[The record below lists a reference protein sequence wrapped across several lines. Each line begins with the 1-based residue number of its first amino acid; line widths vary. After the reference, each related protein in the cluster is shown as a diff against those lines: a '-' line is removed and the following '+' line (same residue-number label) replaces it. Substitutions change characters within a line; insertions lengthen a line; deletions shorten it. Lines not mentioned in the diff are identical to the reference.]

1 MIIYILHIILLIIFI
16 KYIYNQKST
25 LIFYI
30 IVIRDFPNWTV
41 SLKLFYK
48 IKIYITYENK
58 IAAYENVIYW
68 WL

>member
-30 IVIRDFPNWTV
+30 IVIRDFPN
-41 SLKLFYK
+41 
-48 IKIYITYENK
+48 
-58 IAAYENVIYW
+58 
-68 WL
+68 